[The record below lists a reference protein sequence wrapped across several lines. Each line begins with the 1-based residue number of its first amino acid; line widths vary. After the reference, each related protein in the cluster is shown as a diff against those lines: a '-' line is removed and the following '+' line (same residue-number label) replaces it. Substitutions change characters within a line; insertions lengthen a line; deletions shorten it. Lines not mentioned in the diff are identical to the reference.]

1 MAEQKDKKPEFNPND
16 SKHLVKL
23 QGTPYI
29 TVVGLQARLADQNKA
44 VVETNSEMLV
54 NPFENDELAAVVKY
68 SAYVLDV
75 KGNKHG
81 PFVALGDASKKTV
94 NQKLAGAT
102 LRMAETRAYGRV
114 LRIATRSPFTAL
126 EELPA
131 EQNDDERVA

>member
-1 MAEQKDKKPEFNPND
+1 MANQGERKQEFNPND

-23 QGTPYI
+23 QGVPYI
-29 TVVGLQARLADQNKA
+29 TVVGLQARLADQQKA
-44 VVETNSEMLV
+44 VVETDTEMLV
-54 NPFENDELAAVVKY
+54 NPFENDELAAVVRY
-68 SAYVLDV
+68 SAYVLDA

-81 PFVALGDASKKTV
+81 PFKALGDASKKTV
-94 NQKLAGAT
+94 NNKLAGAT

-131 EQNDDERVA
+131 EQSNDERVA